1 MVLYSCMPRLT
12 SAFLRAA
19 VLYSMDMHWSYT
31 VTPTH
36 LGLTA
41 EGCDYPSLCLGTYT
55 VTSSY
60 NYTWYGI
67 YWYRT
72 VLVRYIP

>member
-31 VTPTH
+31 VTPIH

-41 EGCDYPSLCLGTYT
+41 KGRDYLSL
-55 VTSSY
+55 S
-60 NYTWYGI
+60 
-67 YWYRT
+67 
-72 VLVRYIP
+72 